1 MSTYR
6 TSKVGEAF
14 YSVFT
19 VFDFDL
25 VSTVSGQVAGDF
37 TVRLSLDDAAQAL
50 PSHTISEIGST
61 GDYALEFP
69 GGFPS
74 KGLWVVS
81 IEVDYNGSTWRDE
94 VEVRTHDIDDVYDVI
109 VAGGTG
115 VETVKL
121 TVIDI
126 SNGNAPVPD
135 ALLQVY
141 DDTGTVLV
149 TFQRTDASGEAI
161 VLLDADTY
169 EVRVFKPGTSSVP
182 QNIVVIDTG
191 GSTQQDFDIEV
202 ESVLVLPPASPNL
215 CRLYGDFIEFDG
227 TPIENFK
234 ISIENRFDPEAEG
247 GLTMVSRVKEFLTDA
262 NGHVEFDVVR
272 GARLRVAFVN
282 TSLVRDIVVPDKP
295 VENLATAY
303 GLATDNFQVVKK

>member
-1 MSTYR
+1 VAAYR

-19 VFDFDL
+19 VFDYDL
-25 VSTVSGQVAGDF
+25 ITPVSGQSPSNF
-37 TVRLSLDDAAQAL
+37 TVRFSFNNAVIGS
-50 PSHTISEIGST
+50 PPFTISEIGAS
-61 GDYALEFP
+61 GDYVISVA
-69 GGFPS
+69 GGLPS
-74 KGLWVVS
+74 KGLWAVS
-81 IEVDYNGSTWRDE
+81 VEVEYNGSTWRDE
-94 VEVRTHDIDDVYDVI
+94 VEVRDHDIDDIYDI
-109 VAGGTG
+109 IIAGGSG
-115 VETVKL
+115 LETVKL
-121 TVIDI
+121 TVIDT
-126 SNGNAPVPD
+126 SNGNALVPD

-149 TFQRTDASGEAI
+149 TFQRTDASGEAL

-169 EVRVFKPGTSSVP
+169 EVRVFKPGTSALP
-182 QNIVVIDTG
+182 QSIVVIDTG
-191 GSTQQDFDIEV
+191 GATQQDFSIEV
-202 ESVLVLPPASPNL
+202 ESILVVPPASPNL
-215 CRLYGDFIEFDG
+215 CRLFGDFIEFDG

-247 GLTMVSRVKEFLTDA
+247 GLTMVSRVKEFLTNA
-262 NGHVEFDVVR
+262 SGHVEFDVVR
-272 GARLRVAFVN
+272 GARIRVAFVN